1 MGKTTQFKAK
11 GGKSMRIVE
20 LLKVILLATLLVVVS
35 YNFGYMLGK
44 LLILSKY

>member
-11 GGKSMRIVE
+11 GGKSMRKVE
-20 LLKVILLATLLVVVS
+20 LLRIILLATLAVVVS

-44 LLILSKY
+44 LLILSMY